1 MKSVAMS
8 GSPRANVGK
17 KDANGLRRTG
27 QIPCI
32 LYGGTEQIK
41 FTMAERSFKP
51 LVYTPDVHIV
61 ELDLDGK
68 KYKAIMK
75 ELQLH
80 PVTDKIL
87 HVDFLEILPGKAV
100 TIELPVIFDGS
111 APGVKNGGK
120 LLRKMRKIVTR
131 GPIEKF
137 PDALRIDVSKMEI
150 GDSVRVGDVKI
161 DGLKFLHQPNITIVA
176 VRVTRNVVEEEVAK
190 PVTTAAATPA
200 AGAPAAGAPAAADA
214 KKPAG
219 GDDKKKTAEKKK

>member
-8 GSPRANVGK
+8 GSLRAGVGK

-27 QIPCI
+27 QVPCI
-32 LYGGTEQIK
+32 LYGGTEQVK
-41 FTMAERSFKP
+41 FTINERSFKP

-68 KYKAIMK
+68 KHKAIMK

-87 HVDFLEILPGKAV
+87 HVDFLEVLPGKAV
-100 TIELPVIFDGS
+100 TIELPVKFEGT
-111 APGVKNGGK
+111 APGVRNGGK
-120 LLRKMRKIVTR
+120 LLRKMRKIAVK
-131 GPIEKF
+131 GPVEKF
-137 PDALRIDVSKMEI
+137 PDAITLDVSKMEI
-150 GDSVRVGDVKI
+150 GDAIRIGDVKI
-161 DGLKFLHQPNITIVA
+161 DGLTLLDKPNITIVA

-190 PVTTAAATPA
+190 PATTAAATPA
-200 AGAPAAGAPAAADA
+200 AGAPAAGAPAADA

-219 GDDKKKTAEKKK
+219 DAKKPAEKKK

>member
-8 GSPRANVGK
+8 GSLRANVGK

-32 LYGGTEQIK
+32 LYGGTEQVK
-41 FTMAERSFKP
+41 FTMEERSFKP

-68 KYKAIMK
+68 KHTAIMK

-87 HVDFLEILPGKAV
+87 HVDFLEVLPGKAV
-100 TIELPVIFDGS
+100 TIELPVKFEGT
-111 APGVKNGGK
+111 APGVRNGGK
-120 LLRKMRKIVTR
+120 LLRKMRKIVAR

-137 PDALRIDVSKMEI
+137 PNELTIDVSKMEI
-150 GDSVRVGDVKI
+150 GDAVRVGDVKI
-161 DGLKFLHQPNITIVA
+161 DGLKFLHEPNITIVA
-176 VRVTRNVVEEEVAK
+176 VRVTRNVVEEETAK
-190 PVTTAAATPA
+190 PAATAAATPA
-200 AGAPAAGAPAAADA
+200 AGAAAPAAGDA

-219 GDDKKKTAEKKK
+219 DAKKPAEKKK